1 MNSNQLAFT
10 IPISGEMI
18 NIAEKLSQQQRN
30 EKKTREVYLNT
41 LALLAVEF
49 FCQCME
55 IETEFSKSY
64 GLDSV
69 VLSLMN
75 TASIFIKD
83 KGLLECR
90 PVLPREEFCEIP
102 PEILSERIGYMVV
115 EIDELDRQAKIV
127 GFVESVSNEK
137 LALSKLGSMQDFL
150 IYLQKLQKIENYDP
164 YNPDISE
171 IARNQLNESI
181 VKLSKWFKGLLDSGW
196 ESELAIAKD
205 IPNVLDVP
213 KDISPVNVTD
223 KEEVGGAKIIH
234 LMHLSEPV
242 LLILRQTR
250 LSPDEIE
257 IILRLYPA
265 SESIFLLDGI
275 KMTLL
280 DEKDNPIRQL
290 EKQAKASNWL
300 QLRFKGNI
308 GDKFS
313 LKISFREDS
322 VITKFII

>member
-1 MNSNQLAFT
+1 
-10 IPISGEMI
+10 
-18 NIAEKLSQQQRN
+18 
-30 EKKTREVYLNT
+30 
-41 LALLAVEF
+41 
-49 FCQCME
+49 
-55 IETEFSKSY
+55 
-64 GLDSV
+64 
-69 VLSLMN
+69 MN

-90 PVLPREEFCEIP
+90 PVLPKEEFCEIP

-115 EIDELDRQAKIV
+115 EIDEIDRQARIL
-127 GFVESVSNEK
+127 GFVESVRNEK
-137 LALSKLGSMQDFL
+137 LPLTKLSSLQDFL
-150 IYLQKLQKIENYDP
+150 VYLQKLQKVESPI
-164 YNPDISE
+164 
-171 IARNQLNESI
+171 NESI
-181 VKLSKWFKGLLDSGW
+181 VKLSKWFEGLLDSGW
-196 ESELAIAKD
+196 QSELAIARD
-205 IPNVLDVP
+205 IPNLLAVT

-223 KEEVGGAKIIH
+223 KEEVGGARIIH

-280 DEKDNPIRQL
+280 DDKDNPIRQL
-290 EKQAKASNWL
+290 EKQAKGSNWL
-300 QLRFKGNI
+300 QLRFKGNV
-308 GDKFS
+308 GDEFS